1 METARLSSAWNLIKC
16 LYMYMIIKK
25 KKKHD
30 LMLCVYNDPIV
41 RYILHAYIFVYAT
54 VQFMIKLFVIDA
66 ELMSF

>member
-1 METARLSSAWNLIKC
+1 
-16 LYMYMIIKK
+16 MYMIIKK